1 MAFTEPVDACTSLPV
16 LEDVGQGT
24 PDLCAWPGHAV
35 STETGLFHQ
44 SQASALT
51 VAQLQGSV

>member
-1 MAFTEPVDACTSLPV
+1 MAFTEPVDACISLPV

-24 PDLCAWPGHAV
+24 PDLCTWSGHAM

-44 SQASALT
+44 SQASVLT